1 MALSEGGAVSG
12 LDSTW
17 SEVAQIHA
25 ARLGSKDIKM
35 CRELLFETGLESGW
49 KENFKIHL
57 RFFF

>member
-1 MALSEGGAVSG
+1 MSRMAANRISVHRFSWPLKEGGAISG

-35 CRELLFETGLESGW
+35 CIGVTF
-49 KENFKIHL
+49 
-57 RFFF
+57 